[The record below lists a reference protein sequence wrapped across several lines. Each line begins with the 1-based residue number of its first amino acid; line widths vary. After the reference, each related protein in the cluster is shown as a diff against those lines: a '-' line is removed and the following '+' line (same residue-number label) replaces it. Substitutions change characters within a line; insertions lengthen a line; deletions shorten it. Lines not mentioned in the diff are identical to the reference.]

1 MNNEIKKILLVI
13 NLKKN
18 GACSVLKEMEE
29 YFRKLNIELVV
40 FSSDNNFDDLFLDDI
55 ELAISVGGDGTL
67 LYCAHLVASKNIPI
81 LGVNLGMFG
90 FITEISKDEWIS
102 VFKKYRSK
110 KIEISERMIINS
122 DVVRKGKVIES
133 FHGLNDVVIGNKGFS
148 RLIELK
154 LFLSKSYV
162 GRYRA
167 DGLIVASPTGST
179 AYSMGAGGPILH
191 PEMEAFVLNPICPFT
206 LSNRPLIV
214 SGNETIEL
222 EIEKAPGSECILSVD
237 GRDHFTLIPDDR
249 VICTKYKHKSYI
261 IRSDKRNFYEI
272 LCTKLNWS
280 GEHINA

>member
-1 MNNEIKKILLVI
+1 MNNEIKKILLVA
-13 NLKKN
+13 NLMKD
-18 GACSVLKEMEE
+18 GARSVLKEMEE
-29 YFRKLNIELVV
+29 HFHKLKIELVV
-40 FSSDNNFDDLFLDDI
+40 YSFDDSFDDLFLDDI

-81 LGVNLGMFG
+81 LGVNLGTFG

-102 VFKKYRSK
+102 VFEKYRSK

-122 DVVRKGKVIES
+122 DVVRKDKVIGS
-133 FHGLNDVVIGNKGFS
+133 FHGLNDVVIGTKGFS

-222 EIEKAPGSECILSVD
+222 EIEKVSRADYILSVD
-237 GRDHFTLIPDDR
+237 GRDHFPLLPNDR
-249 VICTKYKHKSYI
+249 VICTKYIHKSNI

-272 LCTKLNWS
+272 LCTKLNWA
-280 GEHINA
+280 GEPINA